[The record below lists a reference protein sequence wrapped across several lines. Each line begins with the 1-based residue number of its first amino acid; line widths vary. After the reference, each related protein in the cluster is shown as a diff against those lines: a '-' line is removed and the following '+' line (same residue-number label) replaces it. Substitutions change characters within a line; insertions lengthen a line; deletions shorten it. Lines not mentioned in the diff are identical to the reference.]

1 MCGMENRT
9 VTFKNMREVVK
20 KMEEIEEFF
29 SRDIS
34 EEVVED
40 WLDSEYHR
48 IFVTYVYPDLS
59 KVM

>member
-1 MCGMENRT
+1 MYGMENRT
-9 VTFKNMREVVK
+9 VTFKNMQEVTK

>member
-1 MCGMENRT
+1 MYGMENRT
-9 VTFKNMREVVK
+9 VTFKNMQEVTK

-40 WLDSEYHR
+40 WLDSEYHK
-48 IFVTYVYPDLS
+48 IFVTYLYPDLS

>member
-1 MCGMENRT
+1 MYGMENRT
-9 VTFKNMREVVK
+9 VTFKNMQEVTK

-48 IFVTYVYPDLS
+48 IFVTYVYPDLT

>member
-1 MCGMENRT
+1 MENRT
-9 VTFKNMREVVK
+9 VIFKDMKEVTK

>member
-9 VTFKNMREVVK
+9 VIFKDMKEVTK

>member
-1 MCGMENRT
+1 MENRT
-9 VTFKNMREVVK
+9 VTFKNMQEVTK

>member
-1 MCGMENRT
+1 MENRT
-9 VTFKNMREVVK
+9 ITFKTDREISDK
-20 KMEEIEEFF
+20 IKEIEEFF

-34 EEVVED
+34 EEAVEN

-48 IFVTYVYPDLS
+48 IFITYVYPDLS

>member
-1 MCGMENRT
+1 MENRT
-9 VTFKNMREVVK
+9 VTFKNMQEVTK

-48 IFVTYVYPDLS
+48 IFVTYVYPDLT

>member
-1 MCGMENRT
+1 MENKT
-9 VTFKNMREVVK
+9 VTFKNMQEVTK

-48 IFVTYVYPDLS
+48 IFVTYLYPDLS

>member
-1 MCGMENRT
+1 MYGMENRT
-9 VTFKNMREVVK
+9 VTFKNMQEVDK
-20 KMEEIEEFF
+20 KMKEIEEFF